1 MTEGISRAIG
11 ELAAAQRLSATSVMV
26 NSPHW
31 PAAAPRLRA
40 HRGHLSIGL
49 HLNLTLGTPVGPMP
63 RLAPAGSL
71 SGPARRRRAG
81 LPRPPRWRRGPG
93 RDRAPARSL
102 RGGAAI
108 PSRPYRRA
116 SAHPGI
122 AEGERRAREDR
133 ATALFGKAAA
143 APRSDRRV
151 CGHRRPAPGGAKG
164 HVGRGSRARLCGRG
178 APARAAGQR
187 QLCRLLRLRRRR
199 CPTPT
204 SCAARCCS
212 RAGGTSSCAIRA
224 IPMPSLPASTRW
236 WPGGAW
242 NTTRSCAIRTF
253 PSASGDLRVAPMGRR
268 SPGWSCETEC

>member
-63 RLAPAGSL
+63 RLAPAGTFPGL
-71 SGPARRRRAG
+71 RGADCAG
-81 LPRPPRWRRGPG
+81 VPRPPRWRRDPG

-116 SAHPGI
+116 SAHPCV
-122 AEGERRAREDR
+122 AQGERRAPAGR
-133 ATALFGKAAA
+133 ATALFGKTAA
-143 APRSDRRV
+143 APRSDRRAR
-151 CGHRRPAPGGAKG
+151 GHRRSARGGAQG
-164 HVGRGSRARLCGRG
+164 HVGLGPRARLCARG

-187 QLCRLLRLRRRR
+187 QLCRLLRLRREGALRR
-199 CPTPT
+199 RAAQRAAAAGPAASRHVPSGPPRRRACPPR
-204 SCAARCCS
+204 SRGGPAAHGIRRDHARS
-212 RAGGTSSCAIRA
+212 R
-224 IPMPSLPASTRW
+224 PAPAHLAAFAQRRW
-236 WPGGAW
+236 A
-242 NTTRSCAIRTF
+242 
-253 PSASGDLRVAPMGRR
+253 GDLIGR
-268 SPGWSCETEC
+268 SCETEC